1 MTIRDRIADLRSRMH
16 DGPQYPSQGAVLFVD
31 LEKRK
36 TQKAYLPVDVLKN
49 FLGGR
54 GANMYL
60 LYNLMEDGRDALD
73 PEIPFIFGSGAL
85 TGFMPSSTRG
95 NITSLSPD
103 SRAIMDS
110 NAGDY
115 FPTYMKDHGYDHLVL
130 FGRHERW
137 TVIKIEGDAITFEN
151 AAPYLGLN
159 NDATTAAIERDF
171 NCKER
176 KDMALARIGV
186 AGENQVLNSGV
197 MGGIK
202 AIWARGGGGAKLGSL
217 KVKAVLLKGKP
228 GKLHLPREIKPMNRV
243 IGDKILSTSVIRNA
257 LKQTGTPFLYKAS
270 RTLGAM
276 GAMNHQETTWVD
288 SLDAD
293 NIDPYRPG
301 MDGCMRCPV
310 KCRPLNDMTPEG
322 KGGWGAD
329 ALKGLTGNA
338 SYDTA
343 QVELTH
349 EDRRT
354 YNGINNDGV
363 FDKYDKG
370 DGPEYTTL
378 GKLGP
383 NLGLKDITH
392 VLRLN
397 NILNDLG
404 IDTAGWGGAM
414 AWAMELYQRG
424 IITKEDTGGLD
435 LSWGNYPVLEKLA
448 FMTSQREGFGD
459 VLADSSRAVEFGK
472 YPEEALKYRIAVKGL
487 FPSDPHDARI
497 LKAFA
502 LGLSVATRGM
512 DHLRNRAT
520 LEINARV
527 NDDPEFKK
535 SLYGGSVSGEPTSY
549 EGKEYAVRRT
559 EDTFAAG
566 DAVGMCRFDT
576 KLFNSPSLPD
586 TDDFASVLSMIT
598 GMGFTG
604 EQLLDIGH
612 NIMGIER
619 MINSRRGLTA
629 ADDTLPRR
637 WFEEENTFGP
647 FKGEK
652 IDREKFNELK
662 NRFYQLSQ
670 IDADG
675 TPVPEWKAKL
685 LEMVTGYALTVSL
698 PEIPGID
705 KRKIIIDRPVSN
717 VAELRNRIKTMLPE
731 ISRYLDDV
739 SLGVSVNDEI
749 HMSGENEIPLRSG
762 DQVLFVPHIAGG

>member
-1 MTIRDRIADLRSRMH
+1 
-16 DGPQYPSQGAVLFVD
+16 
-31 LEKRK
+31 
-36 TQKAYLPVDVLKN
+36 
-49 FLGGR
+49 
-54 GANMYL
+54 
-60 LYNLMEDGRDALD
+60 
-73 PEIPFIFGSGAL
+73 
-85 TGFMPSSTRG
+85 
-95 NITSLSPD
+95 
-103 SRAIMDS
+103 
-110 NAGDY
+110 
-115 FPTYMKDHGYDHLVL
+115 MKEHGYDYLVL

-137 TVIKIEGDAITFEN
+137 TVIKIEGDTITFEN

-159 NDATTAAIERDF
+159 NNDTTAAIERDF

-186 AGENQVLNSGV
+186 AGGNQ
-197 MGGIK
+197 
-202 AIWARGGGGAKLGSL
+202 
-217 KVKAVLLKGKP
+217 GKQNI
-228 GKLHLPREIKPMNRV
+228 PREIKPMNRV

-276 GAMNHQETTWVD
+276 GAKNHQETTWVD

-301 MDGCMRCPV
+301 MDGCTRCPV

-329 ALKGLTGNA
+329 ALQGLKGNA

-363 FDKYDKG
+363 FDRYDKG

-383 NLGLKDITH
+383 NLGLKDVTH

-397 NILNDLG
+397 NVLNDLG

-435 LSWGNYPVLEKLA
+435 LTWGNYPVLEKLA
-448 FMTSQREGFGD
+448 FMTSRREGFGD

-472 YPEEALKYRIAVKGL
+472 YPEEALKYRIDVKGL

-512 DHLRNRAT
+512 DHLRNRVT
-520 LEINARV
+520 LEINARIS
-527 NDDPEFKK
+527 DDPAFK
-535 SLYGGSVSGEPTSY
+535 
-549 EGKEYAVRRT
+549 
-559 EDTFAAG
+559 
-566 DAVGMCRFDT
+566 
-576 KLFNSPSLPD
+576 
-586 TDDFASVLSMIT
+586 
-598 GMGFTG
+598 
-604 EQLLDIGH
+604 
-612 NIMGIER
+612 
-619 MINSRRGLTA
+619 
-629 ADDTLPRR
+629 
-637 WFEEENTFGP
+637 
-647 FKGEK
+647 
-652 IDREKFNELK
+652 
-662 NRFYQLSQ
+662 
-670 IDADG
+670 
-675 TPVPEWKAKL
+675 
-685 LEMVTGYALTVSL
+685 
-698 PEIPGID
+698 
-705 KRKIIIDRPVSN
+705 
-717 VAELRNRIKTMLPE
+717 
-731 ISRYLDDV
+731 
-739 SLGVSVNDEI
+739 
-749 HMSGENEIPLRSG
+749 
-762 DQVLFVPHIAGG
+762 